1 MKRYINATDGLA
13 NLDQYTK
20 LSFGRNWYSVHYN
33 LIDTSPEADAHQMW
47 LDFQASVSPIKPYDD
62 AEYAWAQIEN
72 GHINVIKGGKVI
84 QQYYYFDADDID
96 VENTDWCDAVIDLA
110 IHYLEI
116 ENKDVTPR
124 IIHNSTN
131 IASEGEASI
140 TASADGYVYTY
151 CDNCGKKNRVKVHF
165 KDYFSP
171 FDDIEYKCPYCG
183 GRNLLHD
190 PHIYDESGHVVNAS
204 EDTYSEPAEVTNFKK
219 SVDSADNI
227 DRIQFLIYEL
237 SDGDAEKACQVAYDT
252 AVISDI
258 DDIDTV
264 KAEVISA
271 IDTYLE
277 DNKYGWQHD
286 LEPSQYF
293 TRDDI
298 NEFGQDVALHFY
310 TMYLAHVKL
319 VSVDLEGDNIKVTVA
334 WEGNEATAS
343 AKIDMRKIR
352 KHIDLFNKYAKPIID
367 ELTRQLEEF
376 GLDTSPHYNEDD
388 YPYDLNG
395 NYNPEPAEVTDFK
408 HAVGSADTIDDIQFL
423 IYELSDGVAEEACQ
437 VAFDAAVNS
446 DVGDIDTVKNAVIS
460 AIDMYLEDNKFI
472 EASQKLDS
480 STDKKLT
487 KLKDE
492 ILSAVKDVMMSP
504 NFGFLEDEVNEYSFV
519 DVYPE
524 GRVEVR
530 AEVDYDGLME
540 LVSAL
545 NPIIQKYDKDSYF
558 EPVEPG
564 IIEAYL
570 HI

>member
-1 MKRYINATDGLA
+1 MKRYINTTDGSA

-20 LSFGRNWYSVHYN
+20 VSFGRNWYSVHYN

-84 QQYYYFDADDID
+84 QQYYYFDADDMD
-96 VENTDWCDAVIDLA
+96 VENTDWCDAVVELA
-110 IHYLEI
+110 IKYLEI
-116 ENKDVTPR
+116 ANKDVTPR

-204 EDTYSEPAEVTNFKK
+204 EGTYFEPAEVTNFKK

-264 KAEVISA
+264 K
-271 IDTYLE
+271 D
-277 DNKYGWQHD
+277 
-286 LEPSQYF
+286 
-293 TRDDI
+293 
-298 NEFGQDVALHFY
+298 
-310 TMYLAHVKL
+310 
-319 VSVDLEGDNIKVTVA
+319 
-334 WEGNEATAS
+334 
-343 AKIDMRKIR
+343 
-352 KHIDLFNKYAKPIID
+352 
-367 ELTRQLEEF
+367 
-376 GLDTSPHYNEDD
+376 
-388 YPYDLNG
+388 
-395 NYNPEPAEVTDFK
+395 
-408 HAVGSADTIDDIQFL
+408 
-423 IYELSDGVAEEACQ
+423 
-437 VAFDAAVNS
+437 
-446 DVGDIDTVKNAVIS
+446 AVIS
-460 AIDMYLEDNKFI
+460 AIDMYLEDNTFI

-530 AEVDYDGLME
+530 AEVDYDGLMD

>member
-1 MKRYINATDGLA
+1 MKRYINAKDGSA

-20 LSFGRNWYSVHYN
+20 VSFGRHQYSCHYN
-33 LIDTSPEADAHQMW
+33 LIDSSPEADAHQMW

-62 AEYAWAQIEN
+62 ADYAWASIKDGKINIIRN
-72 GHINVIKGGKVI
+72 GKSIKT
-84 QQYYYFDADDID
+84 YYYFDADDMD

-110 IHYLEI
+110 IQYLEI
-116 ENKDVTPR
+116 ANKDVTPM

-131 IASEGEASI
+131 IGPAAGGATSKHKDVIE
-140 TASADGYVYTY
+140 SA
-151 CDNCGKKNRVKVHF
+151 R
-165 KDYFSP
+165 DY
-171 FDDIEYKCPYCG
+171 G
-183 GRNLLHD
+183 G
-190 PHIYDESGHVVNAS
+190 
-204 EDTYSEPAEVTNFKK
+204 
-219 SVDSADNI
+219 
-227 DRIQFLIYEL
+227 
-237 SDGDAEKACQVAYDT
+237 AYD
-252 AVISDI
+252 I
-258 DDIDTV
+258 D
-264 KAEVISA
+264 
-271 IDTYLE
+271 
-277 DNKYGWQHD
+277 
-286 LEPSQYF
+286 PSQYF

-298 NEFGQDVALHFY
+298 TQFAEDVVDAINARSY
-310 TMYLAHVKL
+310 SHVKL
-319 VSVDLEGDNIKVTVA
+319 VSTYLENNKIGVTVE
-334 WEGNEATAS
+334 WDGNEVIAS

-352 KHIDLFNKYAKPIID
+352 KPKDIDKYIKPIAD
-367 ELTRQLEEF
+367 ELIRQLKEF
-376 GLDTSPHYNEDD
+376 GFDAGPHLHDED
-388 YPYDLNG
+388 YLNG
-395 NYNPEPAEVTDFK
+395 SYNPEPAEVTDFK
-408 HAVGSADTIDDIQFL
+408 NAVNSADTIDDIQFL

-446 DVGDIDTVKNAVIS
+446 DVDDIDTVKHEVIS
-460 AIDMYLEDNKFI
+460 AIDMYLEDNEFI
-472 EASQKLDS
+472 EASQKLDAS
-480 STDKKLT
+480 ANKKLT